1 MGLSSRD
8 MIALIGAHTTGT
20 QQFVDPAE
28 ANYTFDTTDTIWDT
42 RFCGFLLPAS
52 SSHCENWGDTPLIFR
67 HPDGG

>member
-42 RFCGFLLPAS
+42 RFCGFLLLAS
-52 SSHCENWGDTPLIFR
+52 SSHCES
-67 HPDGG
+67 